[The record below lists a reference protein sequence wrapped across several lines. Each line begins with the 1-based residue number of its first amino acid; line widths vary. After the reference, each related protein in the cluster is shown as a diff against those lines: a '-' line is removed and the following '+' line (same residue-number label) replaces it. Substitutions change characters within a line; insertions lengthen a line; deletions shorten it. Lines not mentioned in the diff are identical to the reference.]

1 MADDTLVETAP
12 LPTEDEAI
20 AFDEDELQVLG
31 DEDVVV
37 DTPHVP
43 VPAHSL
49 ASPEIAETAPEVA
62 VDTALDTLSE
72 PVEIAASR
80 AVTPSL
86 SPIPAADPQPD
97 AIDQIFGLFDT
108 PPEWTQAKRDELMAH
123 LREKYH
129 GKSFEDIK
137 AIMDKALRPHPRF
150 DVALKCLLFQGY
162 KDGKSC
168 VPKGMANTR
177 ANCPRHGS
185 KTEGLCLIISK
196 AQDASPYQWVLTDR
210 D

>member
-1 MADDTLVETAP
+1 MADDTLIETAP

-20 AFDEDELQVLG
+20 AFDEDELQMLG
-31 DEDVVV
+31 DEDVV

-49 ASPEIAETAPEVA
+49 ASPEIAETTPEVA

-86 SPIPAADPQPD
+86 SPIPAAAPQPD

-108 PPEWTQAKRDELMAH
+108 PPGWTQAKRDELMAH

-137 AIMDKALRPHPRF
+137 VIMDKALRLHPRF